1 MDNALTLIWLAIAVI
16 AVIAGWKIFTKAGQ
30 PGWAVL
36 IPIYNAIVLMRVI
49 GRPWWWIFGF
59 IVPILNI
66 VVGIVVSLDLA
77 KSFGRGT
84 GFGIGLWLLPFI
96 FGLILGFGSDTY
108 RGPRGE
114 DGGTMATADPNA
126 AW

>member
-16 AVIAGWKIFTKAGQ
+16 GIIAGWKIFTKAGQ

-114 DGGTMATADPNA
+114 DGGTLATADPNA

>member
-1 MDNALTLIWLAIAVI
+1 LDNALTLMWLAIAVI
-16 AVIAGWKIFTKAGQ
+16 GIIAGWKIFTKAGQ

>member
-16 AVIAGWKIFTKAGQ
+16 GIIAGWKIFTKAGQ

-77 KSFGRGT
+77 RSFGRGT

>member
-1 MDNALTLIWLAIAVI
+1 LDNALTLIWLAIAVI
-16 AVIAGWKIFTKAGQ
+16 GIIAGWKIFTKAGQ

-114 DGGTMATADPNA
+114 DGGTLATADPNA

>member
-1 MDNALTLIWLAIAVI
+1 LDNALTLIWLAIAVI
-16 AVIAGWKIFTKAGQ
+16 GIIAGWKIFTKAGQ

-77 KSFGRGT
+77 RSFGRGT

>member
-16 AVIAGWKIFTKAGQ
+16 GIIAGWKIFTKAGQ

-84 GFGIGLWLLPFI
+84 GFGI
-96 FGLILGFGSDTY
+96 
-108 RGPRGE
+108 
-114 DGGTMATADPNA
+114 
-126 AW
+126 

>member
-16 AVIAGWKIFTKAGQ
+16 GIIAGWKIFTKAGQ

-49 GRPWWWIFGF
+49 GRPWWWIVGF

>member
-16 AVIAGWKIFTKAGQ
+16 GIIAGWKIFTKAGQ

>member
-1 MDNALTLIWLAIAVI
+1 LDNALTLIWLAIAVI
-16 AVIAGWKIFTKAGQ
+16 GIIAGWKIFTKAGQ